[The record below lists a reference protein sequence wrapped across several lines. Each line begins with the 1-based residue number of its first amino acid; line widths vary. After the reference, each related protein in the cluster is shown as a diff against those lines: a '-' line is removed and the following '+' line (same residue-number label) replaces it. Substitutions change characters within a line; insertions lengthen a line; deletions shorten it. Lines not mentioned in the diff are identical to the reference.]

1 MINCVAPTYSS
12 SLSVSK
18 PRRNRRKSRS
28 LEISQATSAVGTW
41 LVCAGTSRLCDWSS
55 APHFPLRQSLAS
67 KGETLYRS
75 VHFRELRTVGQ
86 QAKCISTNDLP
97 VANQTSSKQSGKTT
111 LTAEKAGGRK
121 RNGRRLLRRIEQQG
135 WFRVGNS
142 ATLSSRHGASEHLNA
157 INFSMVISDCGRS
170 IRCPLAT
177 TLHFPCL
184 HYISHVARHG
194 ISTIRVR
201 TDSALGEL
209 CHWAVNGDDGAAVSL
224 LMVDFVFGAWIT
236 AIHD

>member
-135 WFRVGNS
+135 WFERYQFFYGYIGLWQINSLSVGNYI
-142 ATLSSRHGASEHLNA
+142 T
-157 INFSMVISDCGRS
+157 FPMF
-170 IRCPLAT
+170 
-177 TLHFPCL
+177 TLHFPCCPTWYF
-184 HYISHVARHG
+184 HHQGSNRQ
-194 ISTIRVR
+194 R
-201 TDSALGEL
+201 LG
-209 CHWAVNGDDGAAVSL
+209 
-224 LMVDFVFGAWIT
+224 
-236 AIHD
+236 